1 MATAVWNFGT
11 WSISNGGLTATSPNT
26 GHGTP
31 SANQGGAINEEDASI
46 AIPNNANTYYEFQV
60 SGAALYTAFG
70 VGFGE
75 LGANDGGYKPGLV
88 SSNSVPKGAAEL
100 EFSYNLGIAEGQSIV
115 YNPQANAPQPPP
127 NQWADGSTIGVEVDR
142 IDNTATFFL
151 NGQQQGGPINIS
163 AMAGE
168 TLYPMV
174 SSWFLAGPRAT
185 LIGNPSNTPAGY
197 TNLDDVGS
205 QTTTPPPPPSAVTI
219 GSGPDT
225 LALKVSEDAYLGNA
239 QFTVSVDGHQIGGT
253 QTTTALHAAGQT
265 QTFNVLGTFAAGSHT
280 VTVNF
285 LNDAYGGSP
294 SLDRNLFVTGATIDN
309 TAVPGA
315 TLTEHFPGPQSLSFQ
330 ISGSPGSGTSAPVS
344 IGSGPDALALQVSED
359 AYLGNAQ
366 FTVAVDGHQIGGA
379 QTTMA
384 LHGAGQTQTF
394 NVRGTFAAGSHT
406 ATVDFLND
414 AYGGSPGTDRNLYV
428 NGAMIDGSVVSGA
441 TLTEH
446 FQGPQSFS
454 FLAPGASGS
463 TGDTVTVNRPAALI
477 AGVQNISGTESDPSQ
492 SIFLD
497 WRGFGTPVIGDS
509 DWVQA
514 TVAPS
519 GSFSA
524 QMTIDHAGAQ
534 GTMFYRIGS
543 GPTIAA
549 WSGAPS

>member
-1 MATAVWNFGT
+1 M
-11 WSISNGGLTATSPNT
+11 
-26 GHGTP
+26 
-31 SANQGGAINEEDASI
+31 
-46 AIPNNANTYYEFQV
+46 
-60 SGAALYTAFG
+60 
-70 VGFGE
+70 
-75 LGANDGGYKPGLV
+75 
-88 SSNSVPKGAAEL
+88 
-100 EFSYNLGIAEGQSIV
+100 EFSYNLGITEGQSIV

-127 NQWADGSTIGVEVDR
+127 NQWADGYAIGVEVDR
-142 IDNTATFFL
+142 IDNTAAFFL
-151 NGQQQGGPINIS
+151 NGQQQGGPINIT

-168 TLYPMV
+168 TLYPMA

-197 TNLDDVGS
+197 TNLDNIGS
-205 QTTTPPPPPSAVTI
+205 QTPPPPPPPAVTI

-239 QFTVSVDGHQIGGT
+239 QFIVSVDGHQIGGT
-253 QTTTALHAAGQT
+253 QTTTASHAAGQT

-294 SLDRNLFVTGATIDN
+294 SLDRNLYVNGATIDN

-315 TLTEHFPGPQSLSFQ
+315 TLTEHFPGPQSFSFQ
-330 ISGSPGSGTSAPVS
+330 ISGSPGPGTPAPVS
-344 IGSGPDALALQVSED
+344 IGSGPDTLALQVSED

-366 FTVAVDGHQIGGA
+366 FTVAVDGHQIGGT
-379 QTTMA
+379 QTTTA

-394 NVRGTFAAGSHT
+394 NVRGTFATGSHT

-414 AYGGSPGTDRNLYV
+414 TYGGSPSTDRNLYV
-428 NGAMIDGSVVSGA
+428 NGATIDGSVVSGA

-454 FLAPGASGS
+454 FLAPGTSGS
-463 TGDTVTVNRPAALI
+463 TGDTVTVNHPASLI
-477 AGVQNISGTESDPSQ
+477 AGVQNITGTESDPSQ

-497 WRGFGTPVIGDS
+497 WRTVGTPVIGDT

-514 TVAPS
+514 TVTPS

-524 QMTIDHAGAQ
+524 PMTIDRAGTQ
-534 GTMFYRIGS
+534 STMFYRVGS

-549 WSGAPS
+549 WTGTPS